1 MAHTH
6 DRIDWTERIAEM
18 RRTDALEAEVN
29 AGVADRLVDP
39 LPAGATVV
47 DVGSG
52 AGGMA
57 AAFATA
63 LAARG
68 GGRIVLVDAVPELQA
83 AALEN
88 VRAAVEE
95 VNGGGAVDILT
106 VEFDAADDG
115 LADAVP
121 QGDLVWASRVVHHLP
136 DERAGVARLAG
147 IVRPGGTLALVEGG
161 LSKRCLPWDIGVGE
175 PGLEDRLHAARAEWF
190 ARMRAGM
197 DGLVRSG
204 VGWNRLLADG
214 GLTDVRAF
222 SFLVDLPA
230 PGSPQVRRFVADWL
244 AWLAD
249 VTEEFLSES
258 DRATVARLLDEDGPD
273 WVGARDDVFVLA
285 ASTVHL
291 GVR

>member
-29 AGVADRLVDP
+29 GLVAHRLVDP
-39 LPAGATVV
+39 LPPGATVV

-52 AGGMA
+52 SGGMA
-57 AAFATA
+57 AAFAAA
-63 LAARG
+63 LAVRG

-83 AALEN
+83 AAIDA
-88 VRAAVEE
+88 VRAAAGDRIEIVP
-95 VNGGGAVDILT
+95 

-115 LADAVP
+115 LAAAVP
-121 QGDLVWASRVVHHLP
+121 AGDLVWASRVVHHLP

-161 LSKRCLPWDIGVGE
+161 LTKRCLPWDLGVGE

-190 ARMRAGM
+190 TRMRAGM
-197 DGLVRSG
+197 EGVVRTG
-204 VGWNRLLADG
+204 VGWNRLLADA
-214 GLTDVRAF
+214 GLSDVRAF
-222 SFLVDLPA
+222 SYLVDLPA
-230 PGSPQVRRFVADWL
+230 PGAEPVRRFVADWL
-244 AWLAD
+244 AWLSG
-249 VTEEFLSES
+249 VGEEWLSES
-258 DRATVARLLDEDGPD
+258 DRETVARLLDENGPD

-291 GVR
+291 GTK